1 VDKSKKIIGLSL
13 FANVGV
19 AEALFSDIGVEVK
32 VANEIDEKRARFYSE
47 VYPDAHMICGDIT
60 DKAVMKRVVAESKK
74 AGVNFVIATPPCQG
88 MSEAGKRDVFD
99 ERNQLISYTID
110 VIKQL
115 KPKYILIENVPTLLK
130 TKIVIDGEIVTIPNY
145 VVREL
150 GKNYSINQETLLR
163 AMDVGVPQMRERNI
177 FLMVR
182 KDLGL
187 KWEFPKKEK
196 EISLRQAI
204 GKLPSVDPLLRDGL
218 ELTLK
223 KFPDFEKKRK
233 KALAISKWHRPP
245 VHSWK
250 QVEWMMHTPS
260 GKSAIY
266 NEKYFPVKDDGIR
279 IKAHHNNYRR
289 MNWDKPSRTITQNNG
304 VISSLCCVHPG
315 REYLDGKK
323 ILYSDPRVL
332 TVYELLIVSTLP
344 VNWNIPEWADE
355 SFIRKVIGEGIPPL
369 MVKKVMVELLKLLK
383 D

>member
-1 VDKSKKIIGLSL
+1 
-13 FANVGV
+13 
-19 AEALFSDIGVEVK
+19 
-32 VANEIDEKRARFYSE
+32 
-47 VYPDAHMICGDIT
+47 
-60 DKAVMKRVVAESKK
+60 
-74 AGVNFVIATPPCQG
+74 
-88 MSEAGKRDVFD
+88 
-99 ERNQLISYTID
+99 
-110 VIKQL
+110 
-115 KPKYILIENVPTLLK
+115 
-130 TKIVIDGEIVTIPNY
+130 
-145 VVREL
+145 
-150 GKNYSINQETLLR
+150 
-163 AMDVGVPQMRERNI
+163 
-177 FLMVR
+177 
-182 KDLGL
+182 
-187 KWEFPKKEK
+187 
-196 EISLRQAI
+196 
-204 GKLPSVDPLLRDGL
+204 
-218 ELTLK
+218 
-223 KFPDFEKKRK
+223 
-233 KALAISKWHRPP
+233 
-245 VHSWK
+245 
-250 QVEWMMHTPS
+250 MMHTPS

>member
-1 VDKSKKIIGLSL
+1 MDKSKKIIGLSL

-223 KFPDFEKKRK
+223 KFPDFERKEKK
-233 KALAISKWHRPP
+233 H
-245 VHSWK
+245 
-250 QVEWMMHTPS
+250 
-260 GKSAIY
+260 
-266 NEKYFPVKDDGIR
+266 
-279 IKAHHNNYRR
+279 
-289 MNWDKPSRTITQNNG
+289 
-304 VISSLCCVHPG
+304 
-315 REYLDGKK
+315 
-323 ILYSDPRVL
+323 
-332 TVYELLIVSTLP
+332 
-344 VNWNIPEWADE
+344 
-355 SFIRKVIGEGIPPL
+355 
-369 MVKKVMVELLKLLK
+369 
-383 D
+383 